1 MIVLRATKTKLVVL
15 RREYVSTGSSKVY
28 DIEFRFSPDWDGL
41 QKVVYF
47 REGENEP
54 TDPILLPLDNH
65 CQIPSEVLY
74 CPGKMLYI
82 GVMGLAS
89 DVLIDDVL
97 GGSEPTDDGE
107 APSPEDPPVDPC
119 PPEPPDPIVLPTMW
133 CAYDIIRRGVQS
145 STPGFDAA
153 ILEMGK
159 IRDESVDARNTSCAC
174 AEEAKEAATDAV
186 EATTHPPII
195 SDHDTWMIWDPNV
208 PADGTRSSVMAKG
221 KYVDTGLPA
230 RGETGPQGEPGV
242 PGQNGS
248 PGPSAYEVA
257 VENGFSGTETEWL
270 DSLKNGPP
278 GPVGPPG
285 QDGKDGADGAPGPQ
299 GPQGIQGV
307 KGDKGDKGDIGPA
320 GPAGKDGAPG
330 AKGDPGSI
338 GPPGPQGATGA
349 TGAVGPKGDPGE
361 KGEKG
366 DPGDKGDKGDPGPQ
380 GLQGVPG
387 EAGPQGLRGDK
398 GDPGKTPFIGENGNW
413 WIDGTDLNVPAT
425 GDSSWV
431 SYMKYPGL
439 AVAPMTPPDV
449 KMIVLTSLTCP
460 VPPLESAGIVIVDN
474 TPVESVMAIDDASAP
489 RGVYICTATFKGENA
504 NNSAYYNALLTS
516 ASYIGAQ
523 GSTEGGDV
531 YAVRVPIG
539 TITIWSGEVS
549 NIPDGWYLCDGTNG
563 TPDLRNKFVLG
574 SGDVYTV
581 GATGGE
587 MAHTLLPEELP
598 SHQHDE
604 NAVSGSSGNVSGV
617 LYATEA
623 QTRVQNV
630 YTAVFGRNQPHNNM
644 PPYYALC
651 YIMKVAPD
659 PAVDGVTQAELTAGL
674 ATKQDAFEVGS
685 TLELTANARTA
696 GGRLEVKTPV
706 QSILTQSEFDE
717 LSEAQQNK
725 GLYVIADGGSGNGGG
740 GSLWDVYST
749 EETRIGTWIDGKPL
763 YRRVF
768 FKESDS
774 YATNG
779 WHDLF
784 EGPSDVD
791 RLVSL
796 DGSFEY
802 LQEKIPIPIVYGSST
817 LTCEYESGKIKVVT
831 GDRNFANSG
840 KNYTVIIEY
849 TKTTDT
855 GGAGR

>member
-15 RREYVSTGSSKVY
+15 KREYVSTGSSKVY
-28 DIEFRFSPDWDGL
+28 DIEFRFSPEWDGL

-89 DVLIDDVL
+89 DVLVEDTI
-97 GGSEPTDDGE
+97 GGVESVTDGDE
-107 APSPEDPPVDPC
+107 TSPENPPEDPC
-119 PPEPPDPIVLPTMW
+119 PTEPEPDPIVLPTMW

-195 SDHDTWMIWDPNV
+195 SDHNTWMIWDPNA
-208 PADGTRSSVMAKG
+208 PADGARSSVMAKG
-221 KYVDTGLPA
+221 KYIDTGLPA

-307 KGDKGDKGDIGPA
+307 KGDKGDKGDVGPA

-398 GDPGKTPFIGENGNW
+398 GDKGDAGEKGDPGENGVGVPVG
-413 WIDGTDLNVPAT
+413 GTAGQVLAKVDDTDYNTQWVDQT
-425 GDSSWV
+425 G
-431 SYMKYPGL
+431 G
-439 AVAPMTPPDV
+439 
-449 KMIVLTSLTCP
+449 
-460 VPPLESAGIVIVDN
+460 E
-474 TPVESVMAIDDASAP
+474 PVEQSEYLVKA
-489 RGVYICTATFKGENA
+489 
-504 NNSAYYNALLTS
+504 
-516 ASYIGAQ
+516 
-523 GSTEGGDV
+523 
-531 YAVRVPIG
+531 PIG
-539 TITIWSGEVS
+539 TIVIWSGEVDA
-549 NIPDGWYLCDGTNG
+549 IPEGWYLCDGTNG

-574 SGDVYTV
+574 SGDVYDV

-587 MAHTLLPEELP
+587 MAHTLTVDELAK
-598 SHQHDE
+598 HRHNEQAVTDLE
-604 NAVSGSSGNVSGV
+604 NPQQARFVISNIAGATMPGV
-617 LYATEA
+617 AINGTPFTAT
-623 QTRVQNV
+623 
-630 YTAVFGRNQPHNNM
+630 TASAAISTEYEGDNRPHNNM

-706 QSILTQSEFDE
+706 QSILTQSEFDA
-717 LSEAQQNK
+717 LSETQQNK
-725 GLYVIADGGSGNGGG
+725 GLYVISDSTSTGGG
-740 GSLWDVYST
+740 GSGGSSLDIYST
-749 EETRIGTWIDGKPL
+749 VEIRIGTWIDGKPL

-768 FKESDS
+768 KTTTPLAVENTFKQFVDLSGNGISEVTFMTGIVRQPSS
-774 YATNG
+774 YPMGPLQFALPTFSNSSIISLAALEDTTGMVIGIGMITAANWTN
-779 WHDLF
+779 
-784 EGPSDVD
+784 
-791 RLVSL
+791 
-796 DGSFEY
+796 
-802 LQEKIPIPIVYGSST
+802 KPIT
-817 LTCEYESGKIKVVT
+817 
-831 GDRNFANSG
+831 
-840 KNYTVIIEY
+840 IILEY

-855 GGAGR
+855 GGAAQ

>member
-15 RREYVSTGSSKVY
+15 KREYVSTGSSKVY
-28 DIEFRFSPDWDGL
+28 DIEFRFSPEWDGL

-89 DVLIDDVL
+89 DVLVEDTI
-97 GGSEPTDDGE
+97 GGVESVTDGDE
-107 APSPEDPPVDPC
+107 TSPENPPEDPC
-119 PPEPPDPIVLPTMW
+119 PTEPEPDPIVLPTMW

-195 SDHDTWMIWDPNV
+195 SDHNTWMIWDPNA
-208 PADGTRSSVMAKG
+208 PADGARSSVMAKG
-221 KYVDTGLPA
+221 KYIDTGLPA
-230 RGETGPQGEPGV
+230 RGEMGPQGEPGV

-307 KGDKGDKGDIGPA
+307 KGDKGDKGDVGPA

-361 KGEKG
+361 KGDKG
-366 DPGDKGDKGDPGPQ
+366 DPGVKGDKGDPGPQ

-398 GDPGKTPFIGENGNW
+398 GDKGDAGEKGDPGENGVGVPVGGTTGQVLAKV
-413 WIDGTDLNVPAT
+413 DGTD
-425 GDSSWV
+425 
-431 SYMKYPGL
+431 Y
-439 AVAPMTPPDV
+439 
-449 KMIVLTSLTCP
+449 
-460 VPPLESAGIVIVDN
+460 N
-474 TPVESVMAIDDASAP
+474 TQWIDPPVEPVEQA
-489 RGVYICTATFKGENA
+489 
-504 NNSAYYNALLTS
+504 AYLVKA
-516 ASYIGAQ
+516 
-523 GSTEGGDV
+523 
-531 YAVRVPIG
+531 PIG
-539 TITIWSGEVS
+539 TIVIWSGEVDA
-549 NIPDGWYLCDGTNG
+549 IPEGWYLCDGTNG

-574 SGDVYTV
+574 SGDVYDV

-587 MAHTLLPEELP
+587 MAHTLTIAEMPK
-598 SHQHDE
+598 HDHGYSLGQSPGTVG
-604 NAVSGSSGNVSGV
+604 NTAAMASSIYDTYWTKSSGG
-617 LYATEA
+617 
-623 QTRVQNV
+623 
-630 YTAVFGRNQPHNNM
+630 NQPHNNM

-674 ATKQDAFEVGS
+674 ATKQDVFEVGT

-706 QSILTQSEFDE
+706 QSILTQAEYDA
-717 LSEAQQNK
+717 LSEVEKNR
-725 GLYVIADGGSGNGGG
+725 GLYVISDGSSGGGG
-740 GSLWDVYST
+740 GSGGSSLDIYST
-749 EETRIGTWIDGKPL
+749 EEIRIGTWIDGKPI
-763 YRRVF
+763 YRRAFSFTSGANNTSSVVSEESNFDTIVKYYGYIKGTSGVTSLLPYGDSANVSKNSSNQIIYWVGRSDFSNVSTF
-768 FKESDS
+768 FM
-774 YATNG
+774 
-779 WHDLF
+779 
-784 EGPSDVD
+784 
-791 RLVSL
+791 
-796 DGSFEY
+796 
-802 LQEKIPIPIVYGSST
+802 
-817 LTCEYESGKIKVVT
+817 
-831 GDRNFANSG
+831 
-840 KNYTVIIEY
+840 IEY